1 MIDRCNATLSNQN
14 TAGFLSAFLLLS
26 HAAHFFASLQAPLA
40 FGSAVGQW
48 LSAIPQRH
56 DRTKY
61 INLELSLRCAG
72 KDISHLFSE
81 NET

>member
-40 FGSAVGQW
+40 FGSAVAIRN
-48 LSAIPQRH
+48 SAERH
-56 DRTKY
+56 NRTKD
-61 INLELSLRCAG
+61 ISLELSLRYKG
-72 KDISHLFSE
+72 NKISHLFSE